1 MSSSQML
8 LSIFALSV
16 VPHEPCNVDVWNK
29 HQTTAGLSDTICFSV
44 FTGLRDGTRY
54 LDTLSIDDFSF
65 QILVLSTP
73 LPIFEPLLSYTP
85 GVKIY
90 FSCRFT
96 RTVYLDFHMLQWHG
110 KRRLRRKN
118 KFQIKQKPLS
128 ICADGPQKFSRW
140 TVPIRPILTRTTR
153 THLTTEVIRPSHL
166 TTTETVV
173 QLLLLC
179 NTQWVNRS
187 FIAVRNNN
195 QRNRTQSA
203 FQDFRFLEFPS
214 VPSSDALMYAEFS
227 TSRR

>member
-1 MSSSQML
+1 MF

-16 VPHEPCNVDVWNK
+16 VPHLPCNVDVWSK
-29 HQTTAGLSDTICFSV
+29 HQTTAGLSDTICFPV
-44 FTGLRDGTRY
+44 FTGLRDGTRC
-54 LDTLSIDDFSF
+54 LDTLSVDDFSS
-65 QILVLSTP
+65 QTLVLSTP
-73 LPIFEPLLSYTP
+73 PPIFEPLLSYTP

-90 FSCRFT
+90 FSCRFI
-96 RTVYLDFHMLQWHG
+96 RTVYLDFRMLQWHR

-118 KFQIKQKPLS
+118 PFQIKQKPLS

-140 TVPIRPILTRTTR
+140 IIPIRSILTRTTR
-153 THLTTEVIRPSHL
+153 THLTTEVFRSSHL

-179 NTQWVNRS
+179 TQRVNRS

-195 QRNRTQSA
+195 QHDRTQSA